1 MKNKENGLVA
11 KIGGKAKTLL
21 VPNDKDLEKIRKK
34 AENLKKEY
42 EIYDLAARFLENP
55 DDEEIK
61 KEVVDLDEASAKKF
75 KSIMESKKKFAIVAA
90 GALTLVTVG
99 AIVVGK
105 SAKKRPVDVD
115 YEEVEDEDDDIE
127 EDESVDETDDT
138 PVEE

>member
-115 YEEVEDEDDDIE
+115 YEEVEDEDDDV
-127 EDESVDETDDT
+127 EDDDSVDETDDT